1 MSGAEY
7 THYNPLI
14 FVVMHV
20 CDDLTWCCKYGTSTL
35 SRRDW
40 MIYICD
46 FNWNA
51 QLHWHTIFL
60 LETRPFLWSDF
71 LSLSLSFIHCT
82 ITALSLTHFFL
93 LSALRLNHSALL
105 FRSSREGNNEP
116 AFLHSFIHPTSLYL
130 SVNTHGNLERT
141 FYKKTP
147 IMGCH
152 FFDVHVN
159 TSYNVIPTY
168 FSY

>member
-1 MSGAEY
+1 MCVMIWLDAANMALPPWVEEIEWYISVI
-7 THYNPLI
+7 LI
-14 FVVMHV
+14 EMHS
-20 CDDLTWCCKYGTSTL
+20 CTGIQFSSWKPDLFSDQTSSL
-35 SRRDW
+35 SR
-40 MIYICD
+40 
-46 FNWNA
+46 
-51 QLHWHTIFL
+51 
-60 LETRPFLWSDF
+60 
-71 LSLSLSFIHCT
+71 SLSFI
-82 ITALSLTHFFL
+82 APSQLSVWRISFCSQPWDWIIL
-93 LSALRLNHSALL
+93 LCCFVHPG
-105 FRSSREGNNEP
+105 EGNNEP